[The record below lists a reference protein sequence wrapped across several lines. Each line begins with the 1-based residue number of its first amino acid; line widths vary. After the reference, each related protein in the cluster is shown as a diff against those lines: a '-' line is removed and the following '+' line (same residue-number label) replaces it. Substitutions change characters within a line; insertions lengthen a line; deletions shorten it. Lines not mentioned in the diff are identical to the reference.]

1 MSSNATLNKK
11 QNLLFRAFRKYH
23 RILAIILCLPL
34 VLTVLTGMAYTILVE
49 WFELEDMA
57 ELLLG
62 LHTLDIVHLDKFY
75 PVLNGI
81 GLIGLLVTGMTM
93 TNLFKKHSTANQ
105 NLN

>member
-1 MSSNATLNKK
+1 M
-11 QNLLFRAFRKYH
+11 
-23 RILAIILCLPL
+23 
-34 VLTVLTGMAYTILVE
+34 TVLTGMAYTILVE

-62 LHTLDIVHLDKFY
+62 LHTLDIIHLDKFY